1 METKQTTWSI
11 STHSPQ
17 ETAAVA
23 EALGRLLRGGEVLAL
38 IGDLG
43 AGKTCFVQ
51 GLAVGLEI
59 PEEAY
64 VRSPT
69 FSLIEQYEGR
79 LPVYHLDLYRLSDAD
94 ELEAIG
100 WRDCLDGASVVA
112 VEWADQLQGYL
123 PSDYIAIRLR
133 SKGPEEREI
142 QISVCGKPPSWWQ
155 TWIER

>member
-1 METKQTTWSI
+1 MTTR
-11 STHSPQ
+11 SPE

-23 EALGRLLRGGEVLAL
+23 ESLGRQLQGGEVLAL

-59 PEEAY
+59 PDEAY

-69 FSLIEQYEGR
+69 FSLIEEYDGR
-79 LPVYHLDLYRLSDAD
+79 LPVYHLDLYRLSEED

-100 WRDCLDGASVVA
+100 WRDCLDGESVVA
-112 VEWADQLQGYL
+112 VEWADQLRGYL
-123 PSDYIAIRLR
+123 PNRYIEIRLSIR
-133 SKGPEEREI
+133 SPEERELKF
-142 QISVCGKPPSWWQ
+142 VAYGDPPVWWEGWR
-155 TWIER
+155 TTLLRKD